1 MKTTLILNY
10 EYKKLPS
17 AKNILGGFSCFVVIV
32 LLAQHR
38 VNRTSNSAGAV
49 IKLPRHVY
57 SRNSEA
63 PVCQMMPRYRFFVF
77 VSFLFLSSFIK
88 FDKKCANST
97 QRSQSPNSQR
107 LTIVSGKSKIYSP
120 RQGYLSPGNSIVL
133 VIAATLL
140 FISVTIFCQFW
151 GSFC

>member
-1 MKTTLILNY
+1 MLSNANQARYRFCKLALCKTNIDVKVNKYGYTVFKKSRRKFQDGRSRIKYFAIGNKIYDMKTTLILNH

-32 LLAQHR
+32 LLPQHR

-63 PVCQMMPRYRFFVF
+63 S
-77 VSFLFLSSFIK
+77 VSNNAKIRGFCFCSLSFSFN
-88 FDKKCANST
+88 C
-97 QRSQSPNSQR
+97 
-107 LTIVSGKSKIYSP
+107 
-120 RQGYLSPGNSIVL
+120 
-133 VIAATLL
+133 
-140 FISVTIFCQFW
+140 
-151 GSFC
+151 

>member
-1 MKTTLILNY
+1 MKTTLILNH

-17 AKNILGGFSCFVVIV
+17 AKNILGDFSCFVVIV
-32 LLAQHR
+32 LLADFWLHR

-57 SRNSEA
+57 SRET
-63 PVCQMMPRYRFFVF
+63 VKHLCQMMPRYRVFVF
-77 VSFLFLSSFIK
+77 VSFLFLSIVINL
-88 FDKKCANST
+88 DKKCANST

-120 RQGYLSPGNSIVL
+120 RHGYLSPR
-133 VIAATLL
+133 
-140 FISVTIFCQFW
+140 
-151 GSFC
+151 